1 MDSDEE
7 DQPAPF
13 VVEDSQEMIPEDVA
27 DPVPADDPAPPLAP
41 APATPVAANPY
52 TLDDIFGGGDSDLD
66 DDIDTDKGLDFS
78 SDDEKDVPAP
88 KPLPKFKKKQRAEG
102 EEPPSAE
109 KRPKKKG
116 SKRSREAEPEDP
128 SKELDPEK
136 AKLKQVANDFDEALN
151 RIKHKRAK
159 KLDGDD
165 PEIDEMIVN
174 LVEKM
179 KEAAHAD
186 QEFNRLQQPAIAKIK
201 LLNIVTNH
209 LAKTHLYEQ
218 FLDNNLLEGMKL
230 WLEPL
235 RGDGSLPNLEIQMA
249 MMNALAKLPIRSE
262 HLRESLIGRV
272 VMFYSKCD
280 RVTASVSKIVNELLE
295 NWMRPILGRSQDYKQ
310 KSLKTVSFDASEVK
324 GKKLMVDPTLIE
336 QEYVW
341 NL

>member
-27 DPVPADDPAPPLAP
+27 DPAPADDPAPPLAP
-41 APATPVAANPY
+41 TPAAPVAANPY

-66 DDIDTDKGLDFS
+66 DDIDADKGLDFS
-78 SDDEKDVPAP
+78 SDDEKD
-88 KPLPKFKKKQRAEG
+88 
-102 EEPPSAE
+102 
-109 KRPKKKG
+109 
-116 SKRSREAEPEDP
+116 
-128 SKELDPEK
+128 

-262 HLRESLIGRV
+262 QLRYL
-272 VMFYSKCD
+272 
-280 RVTASVSKIVNELLE
+280 
-295 NWMRPILGRSQDYKQ
+295 Q
-310 KSLKTVSFDASEVK
+310 
-324 GKKLMVDPTLIE
+324 
-336 QEYVW
+336 
-341 NL
+341 